1 MVRVTDLRYEL
12 GKLLQRLLLGFLA
25 KPGRTGDGH
34 AVGVDQVADQLFH
47 ALLRRLGEMP
57 LHIFAA
63 YILAANAVDQR
74 NAALPA
80 YTLLLLARQRLA
92 IELEIRL
99 IEFVRQFQCG
109 SDDHMH
115 ASPQLEI
122 IKIRGL
128 PERVKTGEK
137 ARLMHYH
144 TVENTAEIKRL
155 HLCCGSLIICGL
167 P

>member
-1 MVRVTDLRYEL
+1 
-12 GKLLQRLLLGFLA
+12 
-25 KPGRTGDGH
+25 
-34 AVGVDQVADQLFH
+34 
-47 ALLRRLGEMP
+47 
-57 LHIFAA
+57 
-63 YILAANAVDQR
+63 
-74 NAALPA
+74 
-80 YTLLLLARQRLA
+80 
-92 IELEIRL
+92 
-99 IEFVRQFQCG
+99 
-109 SDDHMH
+109 MH